1 MANQSTHK
9 QIEVPCV
16 NGTINCN
23 IKGNGRSL
31 VFVHG
36 ALGTG
41 LAHFRDQIEYFST
54 TYTVFLPDLLGHGQS
69 ERRKSFLDNF
79 YENDSQDIASLIQS
93 LGIGPVDL
101 CGFSDGAIVSMLVAK
116 NYPELVRSLVTI
128 GGQSITDEK
137 RSEFRK
143 MLTPIKDIHPSL
155 KQALARHHGE
165 DYWEELV
172 ESYIEGSES
181 FHIRSKGV
189 FLTDLEKI
197 SAPTLI
203 VHGESDPWV
212 NPSNARILLN
222 DITNAQVITFP
233 ETGHEVQRE
242 KPNEFNE
249 SLANFLNSV

>member
-1 MANQSTHK
+1 MANKPTYK
-9 QIEVPCV
+9 QIEVPRT

-23 IKGNGRSL
+23 IKGNGRPL

-54 TYTVFLPDLLGHGQS
+54 TYRVFLPDLLGHGQS
-69 ERRKSFLDNF
+69 ERPKSFLDNF

-93 LGIGPVDL
+93 LDIGPVDL

-116 NYPELVRSLVTI
+116 NYPALVRSLVTI

-172 ESYIEGSES
+172 ESYLEGSES

-189 FLTDLEKI
+189 FLTELEKI

-212 NPSNARILLN
+212 KPSNATILLN
-222 DITNAQVITFP
+222 EIVNARVVTFP

-249 SLANFLNSV
+249 SLASFLNSV

>member
-1 MANQSTHK
+1 MANKPTYK
-9 QIEVPCV
+9 QIEVPCT
-16 NGTINCN
+16 NGTISCN
-23 IKGNGRSL
+23 IKGNGRPL

-54 TYTVFLPDLLGHGQS
+54 TYRVFLPDLLGHGQS
-69 ERRKSFLDNF
+69 ERPKSFLDNF

-93 LGIGPVDL
+93 LDIGPVDL

-189 FLTDLEKI
+189 FLTELEKI

-212 NPSNARILLN
+212 KPSNATILLN
-222 DITNAQVITFP
+222 KIANARVVTFP

-249 SLANFLNSV
+249 SLASFLNSV

>member
-1 MANQSTHK
+1 MANQSTYK
-9 QIEVPCV
+9 QIEVQCT

-23 IKGNGRSL
+23 IKGNGRPL

-54 TYTVFLPDLLGHGQS
+54 TYRVFLPDLLGHGQS
-69 ERRKSFLDNF
+69 ERPKSFLDNF
-79 YENDSQDIASLIQS
+79 YENDSQDIASLIQV

-116 NYPELVRSLVTI
+116 NYPALVRSLVTI

-172 ESYIEGSES
+172 SSYIEGSES

-189 FLTDLEKI
+189 FLTELEKI

-212 NPSNARILLN
+212 KPSNAMILLN
-222 DITNAQVITFP
+222 EIADARVVKFP

-249 SLANFLNSV
+249 SLASFLNSV